1 MAKFH
6 YFYQSKSNENLD
18 DWIVAKSRDDAYA
31 LLRKRGI
38 KPYKVV
44 GKDPIAWKRWTAIV
58 VLAAALAVA
67 LYIIFAPSSQFPV
80 PGSRLPVY
88 RHQIYGAESVIR
100 NGIATEWAACGLDAG
115 EKFLARYAQ
124 PGIQVSFR
132 RRTPEVAAA
141 VEASLARRLE
151 SEESELLEY
160 RQLKQ
165 IVESIK
171 DELRAYIK
179 SGGNADGFLD
189 RLQERQDQEVAYYN
203 AANQELETAKETMA
217 DDDLYALWAAKN
229 AELRAIGLPM
239 LKEPSED

>member
-6 YFYQSKSNENLD
+6 YFYQSKENKNLD
-18 DWIVAKSRDDAYA
+18 GWIVAKSRDDAYA
-31 LLRKRGI
+31 QLRKQSI

-44 GKDPIAWKRWTAIV
+44 GKDPIAWKRWAAIAV
-58 VLAAALAVA
+58 LAVA
-67 LYIIFAPSSQFPV
+67 LAGSYAWLALRSEPVAPDEQFV
-80 PGSRLPVY
+80 

-100 NGIATEWAACGLDAG
+100 NGISTEWSACGLDEG
-115 EKFLARYAQ
+115 ERYLARYAQ
-124 PGIQVSFR
+124 PGIKVAYR
-132 RRTPEVAAA
+132 RKTPETASA
-141 VEASLARRLE
+141 VEAALARHLE
-151 SEESELLEY
+151 VEDSELLEY

-179 SGGNADGFLD
+179 SGGNVDGFLD

-203 AANQELETAKETMA
+203 AANQELENAKATMSE
-217 DDDLYALWAAKN
+217 DELYNLWAAKN

-239 LKEPSED
+239 LKEPLSD

>member
-6 YFYQSKSNENLD
+6 YFYQSKENKNLD
-18 DWIVAKSRDDAYA
+18 GWIVAKSRDDAYA
-31 LLRKRGI
+31 QLRKQSI

-44 GKDPIAWKRWTAIV
+44 GKDPIAWKRWAAIAV
-58 VLAAALAVA
+58 LAVA
-67 LYIIFAPSSQFPV
+67 LAGTYAWLALRSEPVAPDEQFV
-80 PGSRLPVY
+80 

-100 NGIATEWAACGLDAG
+100 NGISTEWSACGLDEG
-115 EKFLARYAQ
+115 ERYLARYAQ
-124 PGIQVSFR
+124 PGIRVAYR
-132 RRTPEVAAA
+132 RKTPETASA
-141 VEASLARRLE
+141 VEASLSRHLE
-151 SEESELLEY
+151 VEDSELLEY

-179 SGGNADGFLD
+179 SGGNVDGFLD

-203 AANQELETAKETMA
+203 AANQELENAKATMSE
-217 DDDLYALWAAKN
+217 DELYNLWAAKN

-239 LKEPSED
+239 LKEPLSD

>member
-6 YFYQSKSNENLD
+6 YFYQSKANKNLD
-18 DWIVAKSRDDAYA
+18 GWIVAKSRDDAYA
-31 LLRKRGI
+31 QLRKQSI

-44 GKDPIAWKRWTAIV
+44 GKDPIAWKRWAAIAV
-58 VLAAALAVA
+58 LAVA
-67 LYIIFAPSSQFPV
+67 LAGTYAWLALRSEPVAPDEQFV
-80 PGSRLPVY
+80 

-100 NGIATEWAACGLDAG
+100 NGISTEWSACGLDEG
-115 EKFLARYAQ
+115 ERYLARYAQ
-124 PGIQVSFR
+124 PGIKVAYR
-132 RRTPEVAAA
+132 RKTPETASA
-141 VEASLARRLE
+141 VEASLSMHLE
-151 SEESELLEY
+151 VEDSELLEY

-179 SGGNADGFLD
+179 SGGNVDGFLD

-203 AANQELETAKETMA
+203 AANQELENAKATMPE
-217 DDDLYALWAAKN
+217 DELYNLWAAKN

-239 LKEPSED
+239 LKEPLSD

>member
-6 YFYQSKSNENLD
+6 YFYQSKENKNLD
-18 DWIVAKSRDDAYA
+18 GWIVAKSRDDAYA
-31 LLRKRGI
+31 QLRKQSI

-44 GKDPIAWKRWTAIV
+44 GKDPIAWKRWSAIA
-58 VLAAALAVA
+58 VLTVALAGTYAWLA
-67 LYIIFAPSSQFPV
+67 LRPEPAELDEQFV
-80 PGSRLPVY
+80 

-100 NGIATEWAACGLDAG
+100 NGMSTEWSACGLDEG
-115 EKFLARYAQ
+115 ERYLSRYAQ
-124 PGIQVSFR
+124 PGIKVAYR
-132 RRTPEVAAA
+132 HRTPETASA
-141 VEASLARRLE
+141 VEASLARHLE
-151 SEESELLEY
+151 VEDSELLEY

-179 SGGNADGFLD
+179 SGGNVDGFLD

-203 AANQELETAKETMA
+203 AANQELENAKATMSE
-217 DDDLYALWAAKN
+217 DEVYNLWAAKN

-239 LKEPSED
+239 LKEPLSD

>member
-6 YFYQSKSNENLD
+6 YFYQSKENKNLD
-18 DWIVAKSRDDAYA
+18 GWIVAKSRDDAYA
-31 LLRKRGI
+31 QLRKQSI

-44 GKDPIAWKRWTAIV
+44 GQDPIAWKRWAAIAV
-58 VLAAALAVA
+58 LAVA
-67 LYIIFAPSSQFPV
+67 LAGTYAWLALRSEPVAPDEQFV
-80 PGSRLPVY
+80 

-100 NGIATEWAACGLDAG
+100 NGISTEWSACGLDEG
-115 EKFLARYAQ
+115 ERYLARYAQ
-124 PGIQVSFR
+124 PGIKVAYR
-132 RRTPEVAAA
+132 RKTPETASA
-141 VEASLARRLE
+141 VEASLSRHLE
-151 SEESELLEY
+151 VEDSELLEY

-179 SGGNADGFLD
+179 SGGNVDGFLD

-203 AANQELETAKETMA
+203 AANQELENAKATMPE
-217 DDDLYALWAAKN
+217 DELYNLWAAKN

-239 LKEPSED
+239 LKEPLSD

>member
-6 YFYQSKSNENLD
+6 YFYQSRENENLD

-31 LLRKRGI
+31 QLRKRGI

-58 VLAAALAVA
+58 VLATALAGTYAWLAVRP
-67 LYIIFAPSSQFPV
+67 APIAEEEQFV
-80 PGSRLPVY
+80 

-100 NGIATEWAACGLDAG
+100 NGTSTDWAVCDLDEG
-115 EKFLARYAQ
+115 ERFLAKYAQ
-124 PGIQVSFR
+124 PGVPVSSAR
-132 RRTPEVAAA
+132 IDLNKIAVALENA
-141 VEASLARRLE
+141 LKRRLE
-151 SEESELLEY
+151 PQDGELLEY
-160 RQLKQ
+160 RQIKQ
-165 IVESIK
+165 IVEAMK
-171 DELRAYIK
+171 DELRAYIAH
-179 SGGNADGFLD
+179 GGTARLYID
-189 RLQERQDQEVAYYN
+189 RLQDRQSQEVAYYN
-203 AANQELETAKETMA
+203 AANQELETAKKTMS

>member
-6 YFYQSKSNENLD
+6 YFYQSKENKNLD
-18 DWIVAKSRDDAYA
+18 GWIVAKSRDDAYA
-31 LLRKRGI
+31 QLRKQSI

-44 GKDPIAWKRWTAIV
+44 GKDPIAWKRWAAIAV
-58 VLAAALAVA
+58 LAVA
-67 LYIIFAPSSQFPV
+67 LAGTYAWLALRSEPVAPDEQFV
-80 PGSRLPVY
+80 

-100 NGIATEWAACGLDAG
+100 NGISTEWSACGLDEG
-115 EKFLARYAQ
+115 ERYLARYAQ
-124 PGIQVSFR
+124 PGIRVAYR
-132 RRTPEVAAA
+132 RRTPETASA
-141 VEASLARRLE
+141 VEASLARHLE
-151 SEESELLEY
+151 VEDSELLEY

-179 SGGNADGFLD
+179 SGGNVDGFLD

-203 AANQELETAKETMA
+203 AANQELENAKATMPE
-217 DDDLYALWAAKN
+217 DELYNLWAAKN

-239 LKEPSED
+239 LKEPLSD

>member
-6 YFYQSKSNENLD
+6 YFYQSKENKNLD
-18 DWIVAKSRDDAYA
+18 GWIVAKSRDDAYA
-31 LLRKRGI
+31 QLRKQSI

-44 GKDPIAWKRWTAIV
+44 GKDPIAWKRWAAIAV
-58 VLAAALAVA
+58 LAVA
-67 LYIIFAPSSQFPV
+67 LAGTYAWLALRSEPVAPDEQFV
-80 PGSRLPVY
+80 

-100 NGIATEWAACGLDAG
+100 NGISTEWSACGLDEG
-115 EKFLARYAQ
+115 ERYLARYAQ
-124 PGIQVSFR
+124 PGIKVAYR
-132 RRTPEVAAA
+132 RRTPETASA
-141 VEASLARRLE
+141 VEASLSRHLE
-151 SEESELLEY
+151 EEDSELLEY

-179 SGGNADGFLD
+179 SGGNVDGFLD

-203 AANQELETAKETMA
+203 AANQELENAKATMPE
-217 DDDLYALWAAKN
+217 DELYNLWAAKN

-239 LKEPSED
+239 LKEPLSD